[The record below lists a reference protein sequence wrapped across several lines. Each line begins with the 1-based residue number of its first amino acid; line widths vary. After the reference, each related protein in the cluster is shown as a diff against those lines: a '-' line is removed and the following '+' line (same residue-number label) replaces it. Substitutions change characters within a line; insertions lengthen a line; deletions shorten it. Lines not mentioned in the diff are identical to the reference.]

1 MNKEEVMSESEGA
14 YSTSSFSCWRK
25 LWNILEDI
33 IKRFKTF
40 IGFAS
45 QSQDHAQPQSTKS
58 TVCDTTLISFFYMF
72 IFSGSQS
79 KSVNRTSRVYIA
91 QVECLWTGAPM
102 FNQINYASDQNKTN
116 ICRRRKWRWWKQK
129 NMLKPQRRRVDQQ
142 EEA

>member
-58 TVCDTTLISFFYMF
+58 TEEEVEVVEVEEYVETTTS
-72 IFSGSQS
+72 
-79 KSVNRTSRVYIA
+79 TSRSI
-91 QVECLWTGAPM
+91 GGSIMMFRAPPRR
-102 FNQINYASDQNKTN
+102 QTVTRGRGPQTN
-116 ICRRRKWRWWKQK
+116 
-129 NMLKPQRRRVDQQ
+129 
-142 EEA
+142 

>member
-58 TVCDTTLISFFYMF
+58 TV
-72 IFSGSQS
+72 
-79 KSVNRTSRVYIA
+79 
-91 QVECLWTGAPM
+91 ECLWTGAPM

-116 ICRRRKWRWWKQK
+116 ICRRRKWRWWK
-129 NMLKPQRRRVDQQ
+129 
-142 EEA
+142 